1 MDWKEIVT
9 LIGIGAT
16 LLVGL
21 MNTIQTKILSKKNT
35 FINTITIARKEYMI
49 TLRKTVTEFCIAA
62 ENKDNKKLKELSYQL
77 KMLMFPARDT
87 DEMWDREAIKM
98 IDKFVQADYKAND
111 IDMFV
116 TIMQSWLALEW
127 RGMREECKH
136 GIMSEEQVKELQKE
150 YYQQYKNFIAQKNN
164 EQKQHN
170 AILII
175 VQ

>member
-49 TLRKTVTEFCIAA
+49 TLRKAVTELCIAA
-62 ENKDNKKLKELSYQL
+62 ENKDNKKLKELSYKL
-77 KMLMFPARDT
+77 KMLMNPAGD
-87 DEMWDREAIKM
+87 DYGHWDREAIKM
-98 IDKFVQADYKAND
+98 IDNIVKAND
-111 IDMFV
+111 KTDNKANDKDMFV
-116 TIMQSWLALEW
+116 TLMQSWLALEW

-136 GIMSEEQVKELQKE
+136 GIMSKKKVKKLQKE
-150 YYQQYKNFIAQKNN
+150 YYQQYKNFIKLEYNG
-164 EQKQHN
+164 QKQHTT
-170 AILII
+170 I
-175 VQ
+175 